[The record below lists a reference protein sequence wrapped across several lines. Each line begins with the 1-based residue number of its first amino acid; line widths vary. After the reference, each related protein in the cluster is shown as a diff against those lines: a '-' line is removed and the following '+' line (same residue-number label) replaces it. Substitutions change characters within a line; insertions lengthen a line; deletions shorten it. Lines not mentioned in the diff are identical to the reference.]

1 MPILEVDGRIIGQ
14 SLAIA
19 RYVARECGLAGSS
32 SIDTAVAD
40 SIAESTVEIRE
51 NHLIPWFFQKD
62 PQKKVHTDVALYI
75 AVFVDVNG
83 GCDVMYVVVTSCVT
97 SCLQEELRKKMVEET
112 VPKYMAAF
120 DKLLGDEDYMVG
132 NEVLF
137 ASIVWGKCT
146 IMHVCQQ
153 TCRFDIVL
161 TNQC

>member
-1 MPILEVDGRIIGQ
+1 M
-14 SLAIA
+14 
-19 RYVARECGLAGSS
+19 
-32 SIDTAVAD
+32 
-40 SIAESTVEIRE
+40 
-51 NHLIPWFFQKD
+51 
-62 PQKKVHTDVALYI
+62 
-75 AVFVDVNG
+75 
-83 GCDVMYVVVTSCVT
+83 T